1 MNQCQGIKADD
12 TRCERL
18 IRASQEYCYSHDT
31 SRAVERKTNASKAA
45 KSKAGTELVAIK
57 RQLKEIAEGVL
68 AGRIATGEG
77 SVAAQVLGV
86 YLRACEQE
94 RKQREYDELR
104 GEMVELR
111 EMFEQG
117 EGGVGGRSWTG

>member
-1 MNQCQGIKADD
+1 MNQCQGIKADG

-18 IRASQEYCYSHDT
+18 IGASQEYCYSHDK
-31 SRAVERKTNASKAA
+31 SRATERKTNASKAA
-45 KSKAGTELVAIK
+45 KSKVGLELVAIK

-68 AGRIATGEG
+68 AERIPTGQG

-86 YLRACEQE
+86 YIRACEQE

-104 GEMVELR
+104 VEMDELR
-111 EMFEQG
+111 EMLEQG
-117 EGGVGGRSWTG
+117 QGSSGGY

>member
-18 IRASQEYCYSHDT
+18 IGASQEYCYSHDK
-31 SRAVERKTNASKAA
+31 SRATERKTNASRAA
-45 KSKAGTELVAIK
+45 KSKAGPELVAIK

-68 AGRIATGEG
+68 VGRISTGEG

-111 EMFEQG
+111 GMLEQG
-117 EGGVGGRSWTG
+117 QGSAGERQCTG